1 MLSAQQGISAEHIR
15 RIQDDMAL
23 LADHRLQITSTHQRH
38 TKDTGSIEVQVAMLT
53 AEINAVSEHLQSHDK
68 DHHSRRGLLGK
79 VGRRNRLL
87 KYLARTDPARYQGLI
102 AKLGLRK

>member
-1 MLSAQQGISAEHIR
+1 
-15 RIQDDMAL
+15 MAL
-23 LADHRLQITSTHQRH
+23 LSAERTQIVSTHQTH
-38 TKDTGSIEVQVAMLT
+38 KKDCGSVEVQVALLT
-53 AEINAVSEHLQSHDK
+53 AEINAISDHLKGHMK

-87 KYLARTDPARYQGLI
+87 KYLARTEPARYQSLI

>member
-1 MLSAQQGISAEHIR
+1 
-15 RIQDDMAL
+15 MAL
-23 LADHRLQITSTHQRH
+23 LAEQRNTIVSSHRRH
-38 TKDTGSIEVQVAMLT
+38 DKDTGSVEVQVAMLT
-53 AEINAVSEHLQSHDK
+53 SEINAVSDHLQGHAK

-87 KYLARTDPARYQGLI
+87 KYLASTEPSRYQGLI

>member
-1 MLSAQQGISAEHIR
+1 
-15 RIQDDMAL
+15 MAL
-23 LADHRLQITSTHQRH
+23 LADHRISIVSTHQRH
-38 TKDTGSIEVQVAMLT
+38 NKDVGSVEVQVAMLT
-53 AEINAVSEHLQSHDK
+53 AEVNAISEHLQGHMK

-87 KYLARTDPARYQGLI
+87 KYLARTEPSRYQALI

>member
-79 VGRRNRLL
+79 VGRQVPGSHRSGPLSGPDRE
-87 KYLARTDPARYQGLI
+87 AGPPQVIHA
-102 AKLGLRK
+102 

>member
-1 MLSAQQGISAEHIR
+1 
-15 RIQDDMAL
+15 MAL
-23 LADHRLQITSTHQRH
+23 LAEQRNTIVSTHRRH
-38 TKDTGSIEVQVAMLT
+38 EKDSGSAEVQVAMLT
-53 AEINAVSEHLQSHDK
+53 SEIVAISDHLQGHAK

-87 KYLARTDPARYQGLI
+87 KYLATTEPARYQALI